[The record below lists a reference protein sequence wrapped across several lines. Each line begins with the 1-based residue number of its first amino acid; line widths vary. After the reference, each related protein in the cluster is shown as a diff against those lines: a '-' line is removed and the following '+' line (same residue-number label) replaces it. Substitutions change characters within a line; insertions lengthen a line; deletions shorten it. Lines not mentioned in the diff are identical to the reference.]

1 MLSRTFELNARP
13 REHHRRGISCDLFS
27 PTYFSPRYFSL
38 FLSLFSRRSIFSRWS
53 IFSLFLLSLSL
64 SRRNLSL
71 HIDRENSIV
80 SEVQTLDASTEISK
94 IYWARFPSAVP
105 LRQGTFGNFNVGV
118 NIFAWDVRACRTRQ
132 HSPSVCSST
141 SLLLGRK
148 KEFIN
153 ISRFRSATPRFS
165 SR

>member
-1 MLSRTFELNARP
+1 MRSFFS
-13 REHHRRGISCDLFS
+13 HLF
-27 PTYFSPRYFSL
+27 FSSLFFSL
-38 FLSLFSRRSIFSRWS
+38 SLALLSSVHFLSLVHFFPFPS
-53 IFSLFLLSLSL
+53 LSLSL

>member
-1 MLSRTFELNARP
+1 MRSFFSHLFFSPLFFSLSLA
-13 REHHRRGISCDLFS
+13 LFS
-27 PTYFSPRYFSL
+27 SVH
-38 FLSLFSRRSIFSRWS
+38 FLSSVHFFPFPS
-53 IFSLFLLSLSL
+53 LSLSL

>member
-27 PTYFSPRYFSL
+27 PTYFSPRYSLVGPFFPFS
-38 FLSLFSRRSIFSRWS
+38 F
-53 IFSLFLLSLSL
+53 SLSL

>member
-1 MLSRTFELNARP
+1 MLDRANIIVEEYRAIFFLPPIFLPAIFLSFSRSFLVGP
-13 REHHRRGISCDLFS
+13 
-27 PTYFSPRYFSL
+27 FSL
-38 FLSLFSRRSIFSRWS
+38 VGPFFPFSF
-53 IFSLFLLSLSL
+53 SLSL

>member
-1 MLSRTFELNARP
+1 MRSFFSHLFFSPLFFSLSLA
-13 REHHRRGISCDLFS
+13 LFS
-27 PTYFSPRYFSL
+27 SVH
-38 FLSLFSRRSIFSRWS
+38 FLSLVHFFPFPS
-53 IFSLFLLSLSL
+53 LSLSL